1 MITRKMTMRF
11 ETMVCAALAV
21 LTVSTAG
28 MLLNA
33 VFNTQV
39 IA

>member
-1 MITRKMTMRF
+1 MKF
-11 ETMVCAALAV
+11 QTMVCAALAV

-33 VFNTQV
+33 VMNAQV